1 MGRGSQTHHSV
12 SDSPCGLSPSKFLPA
27 SWATTSFCCGSSAS
41 QVPAVDLA
49 TLSPLSLATSSLCL
63 HPDRPRLCQCREVS
77 ASFQLKIVELFY
89 ALSPQVLREVRG
101 SAGTCRVCYGQLVQ
115 PEGAACA
122 VPLVKLLT
130 ALLHCFASVALLYHW
145 FPPTI
150 RWSLS
155 VLFGVGADKQ
165 SLVCHQWSPGDVSCQ
180 ILGSPQDSC
189 AFALSLICRSQQ
201 VVPQVQ

>member
-1 MGRGSQTHHSV
+1 MPITTLPPRPSTSLTRISPEEASPIGPEHLLQKAEHALRLLLGRGSQTHHSV
-12 SDSPCGLSPSKFLPA
+12 SDSPRGLSPSKFLLA

-41 QVPAVDLA
+41 QVPAADLA
-49 TLSPLSLATSSLCL
+49 TSSPLSLATSSLCL
-63 HPDRPRLCQCREVS
+63 HPDRPRLCQCCEVS

-130 ALLHCFASVALLYHW
+130 ALLALLCLCC
-145 FPPTI
+145 PSLPLVPTN
-150 RWSLS
+150 
-155 VLFGVGADKQ
+155 
-165 SLVCHQWSPGDVSCQ
+165 H
-180 ILGSPQDSC
+180 
-189 AFALSLICRSQQ
+189 Q
-201 VVPQVQ
+201 VVSFRALWC

>member
-1 MGRGSQTHHSV
+1 M
-12 SDSPCGLSPSKFLPA
+12 
-27 SWATTSFCCGSSAS
+27 
-41 QVPAVDLA
+41 
-49 TLSPLSLATSSLCL
+49 
-63 HPDRPRLCQCREVS
+63 
-77 ASFQLKIVELFY
+77 ELFY

-101 SAGTCRVCYGQLVQ
+101 SAGTCRVCYCQLIQ

-130 ALLHCFASVALLYHW
+130 ALLALLCLCC
-145 FPPTI
+145 PSLPLVPTNHQVVSF
-150 RWSLS
+150 RAL
-155 VLFGVGADKQ
+155 GVRADKQ

-189 AFALSLICRSQQ
+189 AFALSLTCRSQQ